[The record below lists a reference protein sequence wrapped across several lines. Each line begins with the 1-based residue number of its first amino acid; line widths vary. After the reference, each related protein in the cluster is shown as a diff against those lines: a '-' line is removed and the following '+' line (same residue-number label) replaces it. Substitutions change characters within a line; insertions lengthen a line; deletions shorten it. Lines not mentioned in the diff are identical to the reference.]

1 MNRVFKVQRMLLER
15 IAALERAGGER
26 DTSLQWERMHLA
38 SCARN
43 GYFLAARRGYDAELA
58 AVACSVHD
66 YGRIVT
72 GRHEDHAAAGYE
84 PVKVF
89 LGESGCFTAEEAE
102 LIALAVKGHS
112 SKGEIGSAL
121 EEIVKDADVLDCHQ
135 YGIPLPGES
144 YRRRL
149 AAILAELGL

>member
-1 MNRVFKVQRMLLER
+1 
-15 IAALERAGGER
+15 
-26 DTSLQWERMHLA
+26 MHLA

-43 GYFLAARRGYDAELA
+43 GYFLAAKRGYDAELA

-72 GRHEDHAAAGYE
+72 GRHQDHAAAGYE
-84 PVKVF
+84 PLKVF
-89 LGESGCFTAEEAE
+89 LGGSGYFTAEEVE
-102 LIALAVKGHS
+102 LVARAVANHS
-112 SKGEIGSAL
+112 RKGETGAAL

-135 YGIPLPGES
+135 YGIPLPADS

-149 AAILAELGL
+149 AAILAEMSL